1 MFFVAPRTKAILEKR
16 IAIYPL
22 KEERKSRVLPA
33 GHPYPHTH
41 THTHTHTHKATPLA
55 TLLNTCPFAMLY
67 NDNYILQ

>member
-1 MFFVAPRTKAILEKR
+1 MFFGAPRTKASLEKR
-16 IAIYPL
+16 IVIYPL

-33 GHPYPHTH
+33 GPPPPHTH
-41 THTHTHTHKATPLA
+41 THRATPLA